1 MAENNNNT
9 PCASTGIYDSLR
21 FCQGKTVLPG
31 IRQHVYAIPKRKI
44 TAWPT
49 LPDVE
54 GAADMSALAS
64 YSGNFTLEADAKWV
78 RIDLALNK
86 GNIEYETQGE
96 KPSRTFLN
104 KLTVSHPG
112 NSEAALGFARQAVA
126 DDLVFAV
133 PQRDGKYRILGNE
146 MFETDIKP
154 KGATGEGVTGE
165 ISSNL
170 EIEVTDVCPAPFY
183 PGTLET
189 ADDGDISGATGK
201 PVQQAG
207 G

>member
-1 MAENNNNT
+1 MPNENNNSN
-9 PCASTGIYDSLR
+9 PCNSTGIYESLR
-21 FCQGKTVLPG
+21 FCQGKSVLPG
-31 IRQHVYAIPKRKI
+31 IRQHVYVIPKRKI
-44 TAWPT
+44 TTWPT

-54 GAADMSALAS
+54 GAASMSALAS
-64 YSGNFTLEADAKWV
+64 YSGDFVLAADAKWM

-112 NSEAALGFARQAVA
+112 NSEEALAFARQAVS

-165 ISSNL
+165 ISSDL
-170 EIEVTDVCPAPFY
+170 EIEVTDVCPSPFY
-183 PGTLET
+183 PGKLET
-189 ADDGDISGATGK
+189 EDDGDISGATGK
-201 PVQQAG
+201 PVQAG

>member
-1 MAENNNNT
+1 MAENTGN
-9 PCASTGIYDSLR
+9 CSSIGIYESLR
-21 FCQGKTVLPG
+21 FCQGNTVLPG
-31 IRQHVYAIPKRKI
+31 IRQHVYCIPKRKI
-44 TAWPT
+44 TKWPT
-49 LPDVE
+49 LPDV
-54 GAADMSALAS
+54 GAAAADMSKLAS
-64 YSGNFTLEADAKWV
+64 YSGDFTLEADAKWL

-133 PQRDGKYRILGNE
+133 PQRDGKYRILGSE

-165 ISSNL
+165 ISSDL
-170 EIEVTDVCPAPFY
+170 EIEATDVCPSPFY
-183 PGTLET
+183 PGKLET

-201 PVQQAG
+201 PVTNG

>member
-1 MAENNNNT
+1 MGNNT
-9 PCASTGIYDSLR
+9 TNCASVGIYESLR

-31 IRQHVYAIPKRKI
+31 IRQHVYVIPKRKI
-44 TAWPT
+44 TAWPS

-54 GAADMSALAS
+54 GAEDMSTLAS
-64 YSGNFTLEADAKWV
+64 YKGNFTLAADAKWQ

-112 NSEAALGFARQAVA
+112 NSEAALAFARQAVA

-165 ISSNL
+165 TSSDL
-170 EIEVTDVCPAPFY
+170 EIEVADICPAPFY
-183 PGTLET
+183 PGKLET

-201 PVQQAG
+201 PFETSKP
-207 G
+207 